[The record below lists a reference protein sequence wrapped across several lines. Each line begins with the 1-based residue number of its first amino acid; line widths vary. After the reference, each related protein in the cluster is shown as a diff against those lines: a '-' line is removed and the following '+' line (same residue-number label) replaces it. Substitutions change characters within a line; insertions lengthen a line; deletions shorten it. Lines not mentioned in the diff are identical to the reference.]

1 MSLRDTLE
9 FEVGP
14 MAVGSLVALAGLW
27 FLLEPVVRP
36 LAFGPLRIRPVALSA
51 VTLAAAFCLG
61 AVVFYRR
68 DRRLFAFAHG
78 VFGLAWL
85 GLVVGV
91 AAGNGTVL
99 LAGVVLVVAGSGF
112 LVSRSGSR

>member
-1 MSLRDTLE
+1 MSLRDALE
-9 FEVGP
+9 YEAGP
-14 MAVGSLVALAGLW
+14 MAVGALVGLAGLW
-27 FLLEPVVRP
+27 FLLEPVVAP
-36 LAFGPLRIRPVALSA
+36 VALGPLRVRPVALSA

-68 DRRLFAFAHG
+68 GRRLFAFAHG
-78 VFGLAWL
+78 IFGLAWA

-91 AAGNGTVL
+91 ATGSGTLL

-112 LVSRSGSR
+112 LVSQSGR